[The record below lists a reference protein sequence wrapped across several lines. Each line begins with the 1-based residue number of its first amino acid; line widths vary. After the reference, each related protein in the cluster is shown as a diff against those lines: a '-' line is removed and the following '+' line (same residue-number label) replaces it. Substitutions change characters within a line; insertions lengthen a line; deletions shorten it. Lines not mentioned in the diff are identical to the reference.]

1 MLASRSVVSVLLR
14 SCKKFLYILKAGPA
28 ARQPHAGH
36 RGAGLTL
43 PHPGTG
49 SIDVLNESLSPGRMK
64 EAIMT
69 TATDQDSLDMPVSDV
84 RRIIQSGRA
93 CHVVLLQEP
102 ESGRRLP
109 IFIGHETAIEIALRL
124 LGHGPQLGRPL
135 GSDLTAHLVQ
145 ALGGTVREVRIDRL
159 TEGTYYAIIIVDGPQ
174 GTAEV
179 DARPSDALALALVV
193 GAPVRA
199 DRTVVETTETDET
212 VAEALAA
219 IDSKEAV
226 RAQALLDEIS
236 QANERQNPPE
246 PASS

>member
-1 MLASRSVVSVLLR
+1 MS
-14 SCKKFLYILKAGPA
+14 
-28 ARQPHAGH
+28 
-36 RGAGLTL
+36 
-43 PHPGTG
+43 
-49 SIDVLNESLSPGRMK
+49 
-64 EAIMT
+64 
-69 TATDQDSLDMPVSDV
+69 TATDRDFLDMQVSDV
-84 RRIIQSGRA
+84 RRITHAGQDH
-93 CHVVLLQEP
+93 HVVLLQER
-102 ESGRRLP
+102 ESDRRLP
-109 IFIGHETAIEIALRL
+109 IWIGREHAIELALRL
-124 LGHGPQLGRPL
+124 LGHGSQLARPL
-135 GSDLTAHLVQ
+135 SSELSARLVH

-159 TEGTYYAIIIVDGPQ
+159 SEGTYYAVIIVDGPQ

-246 PASS
+246 PVSS